1 MRTPRR
7 SWVCGV
13 PGAEVTRQKCCI
25 GEPLYWYVDRE
36 IDIVDTVS
44 NDLTGTTAMTP
55 PAGVSP
61 DGWPVLMPVRAKI
74 DHPLAGRRRMSDE

>member
-55 PAGVSP
+55 PAGSFP
-61 DGWPVLMPVRAKI
+61 
-74 DHPLAGRRRMSDE
+74 GRVARLDARPSQDRSSSRR